1 MGLRASDF
9 PNQSLLTPEEL
20 ERQRL
25 EDQRR
30 MAEIDSLGGR
40 ISDMDVI
47 NRTVADTQL
56 EMQPDE
62 VMTDQEVIDKSVAD
76 TLAAPELPA
85 GAETQQTEP
94 IKKPNTTAAL
104 ETELASKPAK
114 VEEKP
119 EPAFKTEAPDEAS
132 QLMDEYRK
140 TKKDIA
146 DEEYD
151 LERSRA
157 ESATSRQNRTAIAGA
172 LQAFGEG
179 LAAIT
184 GGSAKPIQT
193 GAATLQKVGE
203 QEAAEEERKAK
214 TLKER
219 LQSAKA
225 PLEEKTTEMEL
236 RSRLGKAKT
245 EQDLLDP
252 ASEKSAQ
259 ARANATSFID
269 NMIAQGQANQ
279 ADPGVLQRLEQSKMM
294 LENMSAAQVQDF
306 YNSLKP
312 LSTDTSLEAKNRF
325 DMQKIAAQEGLRS
338 RLADAKNEK
347 DQEKLALKDFMKIRT
362 KIAEEEN
369 TAAKIGPQM
378 EKFKADINLAL
389 QGDKAAARRVT
400 QNYGVVNYLN
410 ARSYESKGVFTDNDL
425 KALSQLDAGKTWFQ
439 QMDDFVTRGM
449 TGTLP
454 REALIR
460 VKGVL
465 DSNID
470 KFTNPGQYIRENYAQ
485 TFEDA
490 GVPAYQRYADKLR
503 EGIKK
508 TPKTE
513 PEAVA
518 QPTEKIKVG
527 DVVDGYQ
534 FTGGDVNDPAN
545 WKQVK

>member
-1 MGLRASDF
+1 MIPDEYNESFAG
-9 PNQSLLTPEEL
+9 SLPDPLSEYSNPVEFTPEQQEL
-20 ERQRL
+20 QYELQAL
-25 EDQRR
+25 NLSPSEIP
-30 MAEIDSLGGR
+30 AE
-40 ISDMDVI
+40 
-47 NRTVADTQL
+47 
-56 EMQPDE
+56 
-62 VMTDQEVIDKSVAD
+62 
-76 TLAAPELPA
+76 PELPV
-85 GAETQQTEP
+85 GVEPQQAEP
-94 IKKPNTTAAL
+94 VKKPNTTAAL
-104 ETELASKPAK
+104 ETELAAKPDK

-119 EPAFKTEAPDEAS
+119 EPAFKTEAPAEPDEAS
-132 QLMDEYRK
+132 RLMDEYRK
-140 TKKDIA
+140 TKKEVA

-184 GGSAKPIQT
+184 GGSAKPLQT
-193 GAATLQKVGE
+193 GAAALQKVGE

-245 EQDLLDP
+245 EQDLMDP
-252 ASEKSAQ
+252 NSEKSAQ
-259 ARANATSFID
+259 ARTNAANFID

-279 ADPGVLQRLEQSKMM
+279 ADPSVLQRLEQSKMM
-294 LENMSAAQVQDF
+294 LESMSASQIQDF

-325 DMQKIAAQEGLRS
+325 DMQKIAAQEGIRN

-378 EKFKADINLAL
+378 EKFKADIDLAL
-389 QGDKAAARRVT
+389 QGDKEAARRVT

-454 REALIR
+454 RESLIR

-470 KFTNPGQYIRENYAQ
+470 KFTNPGQFIRENYAQ

-490 GVPAYQRYADKLR
+490 GVPAYQKYADKLR
-503 EGIKK
+503 QGVKK
-508 TPKTE
+508 PQATE
-513 PEAVA
+513 SQSVA